1 MEKRIMIRIIDDAL
15 TLPHQEMLK
24 RMVTDPM
31 LPWYYNDDTIA
42 DGKNTNKNDKFQ
54 YTHNI
59 YRNGNVFR
67 PDMQDLLQLFT
78 SSVPELRTHGLERA
92 KFNMN
97 HPWKKRDVQLP
108 HIDSNLKGAISF
120 FYFCIDSDGPT
131 RLYHNW
137 WRTQKIHPK
146 QGRLVAIPA
155 NMLHSSN
162 VPYKYQRRI
171 VLNFVLVPLSSGVEV
186 VSKGDA

>member
-1 MEKRIMIRIIDDAL
+1 MERRIMIRIIDDAIP
-15 TLPHQEMLK
+15 LPHQEMLK
-24 RMVTDPM
+24 RIVTDPM
-31 LPWYYNDDTIA
+31 LPWYYNENTIESQK
-42 DGKNTNKNDKFQ
+42 DDKFQ

-59 YRNGNVFR
+59 YRNGKAFR
-67 PDMQDLLQLFT
+67 PDTEDLLQLFT
-78 SSVPELRTHGLERA
+78 SAVPELRTHGLERA

-97 HPWKKRDVQLP
+97 HPWKKRDDQLP
-108 HIDSNLKGAISF
+108 HTDSHLKGALSF

>member
-1 MEKRIMIRIIDDAL
+1 MIRIIDDAIP
-15 TLPHQEMLK
+15 LPHQEMIK

-31 LPWYYNDDTIA
+31 LPWYYNDDTIE
-42 DGKNTNKNDKFQ
+42 NTKKYDKFQ
-54 YTHNI
+54 YTHTL
-59 YRNGNVFR
+59 YRNGKAFS
-67 PDMQDLLQLFT
+67 PAMQHLLQLFT
-78 SSVPELRTHGLERA
+78 SCVPELRTHEFLKV

-108 HIDSNLKGAISF
+108 HIDSNRKGALSF

-171 VLNFVLVPLSSGVEV
+171 VLNFVLVPSF
-186 VSKGDA
+186 

>member
-1 MEKRIMIRIIDDAL
+1 MIEIIDDAIP
-15 TLPHQEMLK
+15 LPYQERLK
-24 RMVTDPM
+24 RIVTDPM
-31 LPWYYNDDTIA
+31 LPWYYNEYTIE
-42 DGKNTNKNDKFQ
+42 DERENDKFQ

-59 YRNGNVFR
+59 YRDGKPFR
-67 PDMQDLLQLFT
+67 NDMQDIMQLFT
-78 SSVPELRTHGLERA
+78 NAVPELRTHGLLRA

-108 HIDSNLKGAISF
+108 HIDSPVEGALTF

-186 VSKGDA
+186 VSKGDM